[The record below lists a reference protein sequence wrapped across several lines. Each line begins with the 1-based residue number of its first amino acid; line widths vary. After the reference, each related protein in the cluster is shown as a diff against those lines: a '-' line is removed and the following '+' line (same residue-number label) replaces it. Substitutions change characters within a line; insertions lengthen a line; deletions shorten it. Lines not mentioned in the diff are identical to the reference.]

1 MVSHFGEV
9 IFPSSRAFWD
19 DEDEYE
25 PTDNTEHSLWVKIM
39 MSTDC
44 LSFTYYCY
52 AWNDSKM
59 IKILGNYTFAG
70 WKINQNVYK
79 SSSY

>member
-25 PTDNTEHSLWVKIM
+25 PTDNIEHSPWVKIM

-44 LSFTYYCY
+44 YSFFNLLLCMK
-52 AWNDSKM
+52 WPKN
-59 IKILGNYTFAG
+59 N
-70 WKINQNVYK
+70 
-79 SSSY
+79 